1 MSDLGHEVMRGA
13 RYAFSSLVVSR
24 EVHPRPLT
32 SARFNVTVLRHQEGR
47 KLTLSISKLDL
58 LFGLSDGHW
67 NDAMGSKDDLSICEG
82 GAGKGVGD
90 ATRCA
95 LCLI

>member
-32 SARFNVTVLRHQEGR
+32 SARFNVTVLRLQEGR
-47 KLTLSISKLDL
+47 ELTFSVGKLDL
-58 LFGLSDGHW
+58 LLGLSDSHCS
-67 NDAMGSKDDLSICEG
+67 DAIGSKDDLSRCEG
-82 GAGKGVGD
+82 GTGKGVGD